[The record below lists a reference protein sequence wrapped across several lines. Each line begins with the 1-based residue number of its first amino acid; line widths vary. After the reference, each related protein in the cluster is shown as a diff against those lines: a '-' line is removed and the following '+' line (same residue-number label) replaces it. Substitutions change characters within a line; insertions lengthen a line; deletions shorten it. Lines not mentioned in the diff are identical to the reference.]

1 MATVV
6 HTRRSVTLFKGPWG
20 MALPSCTVHE
30 TAGIPG
36 SNCKVGTAFQNW
48 ADCHWVWMW
57 THTGYLALRVALF
70 PGWQSTGPAKHT
82 KTYTQRSRQH
92 PAPQQTNRKQACYQ
106 ILMYIYL
113 QNLKS
118 RNLSPNYKKCLSPWS
133 RVTGEGPYTVI
144 FLFLGVQPHTA
155 QMDTIF
161 FKVIWQMYQ
170 KLKSACLLSCHL
182 LQGPVS
188 HWLCW
193 GGPVLNDCL
202 PW

>member
-1 MATVV
+1 MKLQGSQGLTVKWAQRFR
-6 HTRRSVTLFKGPWG
+6 TEQTVTEYECGHIQGTWLWG
-20 MALPSCTVHE
+20 WLYFQGDNQQVLPN
-30 TAGIPG
+30 I
-36 SNCKVGTAFQNW
+36 
-48 ADCHWVWMW
+48 
-57 THTGYLALRVALF
+57 R
-70 PGWQSTGPAKHT
+70 KHT
-82 KTYTQRSRQH
+82 PNAQDNTR
-92 PAPQQTNRKQACYQ
+92 PPWQTNSKQACYQ

-118 RNLSPNYKKCLSPWS
+118 RNLSSIYKKCLSPWS

-188 HWLCW
+188 HWLGW